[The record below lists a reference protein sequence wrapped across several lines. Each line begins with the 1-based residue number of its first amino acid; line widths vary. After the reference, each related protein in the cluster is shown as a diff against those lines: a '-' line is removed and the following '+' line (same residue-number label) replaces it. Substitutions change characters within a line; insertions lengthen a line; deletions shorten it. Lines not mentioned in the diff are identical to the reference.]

1 LEAELAEK
9 GKTAAEAP
17 PGPPDGNG
25 QKSPPAGRTTSTK
38 AKSAARAPS
47 KTPGKPN
54 GAAAV
59 VIKRI
64 PDELVDPKP
73 QGVKGVFYRFR
84 PQSSPPPIPKAIL
97 DIVRMVKE
105 QHPKTDTRGLVR
117 AYEIAHLVHEGQM
130 RKSGEDFISHPIGVA
145 RILAEQ
151 GMDSTTI
158 IAAFLHDS
166 IEDTSLEL
174 QELRTIFGDEV
185 ADIIDGLTKIDRI
198 KFRSQ
203 EQERAENLRKMI
215 VAMAKDMRVLIIKLA
230 DRLHNMRTIAPLAP
244 DRREIMATETLQ
256 IYSPLANRLGMAQ
269 VRAELDDLAFQ
280 TLQPKVYEEIESL
293 VSKRAPAR
301 DHYIEDVITHVT
313 EKMRVVRIK
322 ADISGRPKTLYSIYD
337 KMTNRGREFEEI
349 FDLVGVRVL
358 VEDLKDCY
366 GAVGAIHSLWKPIP
380 GRFKDYIAM
389 PKFNLYQSLHTTVVG
404 PEGKPLEIQI
414 RTHTMHRTAEKGV
427 AAHWAY
433 KEEQGSRRSEGQAA
447 WMRRMLELQD
457 TEDDV
462 EFLDTLRLDLFA
474 DEVFVFTPKGE
485 VIELPKGATSI
496 DFAYAIHTEVGH
508 HCTGARVDGRLQPL
522 SHQLQSGETI
532 EVLTSKTGGPSR
544 DWLDIVATPRARTK
558 IKQWF
563 TVQRREE
570 ALAEGKDYLTKSL
583 RKASLPVQKMV
594 ADGSLEALAIEMKYS
609 SLEALYVA
617 VGEGRIS
624 ANTVVRR
631 YVKLHQ
637 VEPEAEV
644 TAPAPVKLRAK
655 PTSAVLVEGSGEIWT
670 NLARCCMP
678 VPLDPIVGFI
688 TRGRG
693 VSVHRADCP
702 NALTLAESSDR
713 MVPVKWNPRVTGSF
727 SVEIQIESLDRPGL
741 LRDVTA
747 AVSDTGTNI
756 LNASMSVSAGHAIIK
771 FTFEITAPSQL
782 ITIINMVTRVEGV
795 YEARRVTPRAVT
807 TS

>member
-1 LEAELAEK
+1 MSP
-9 GKTAAEAP
+9 AADRARLPVGRAP
-17 PGPPDGNG
+17 AVKSNG
-25 QKSPPAGRTTSTK
+25 APAPLTK
-38 AKSAARAPS
+38 AATKASPAATSA
-47 KTPGKPN
+47 KPN
-54 GAAAV
+54 GSA
-59 VIKRI
+59 KLI
-64 PDELVDPKP
+64 PDEVLDHKH
-73 QGVKGVFYRFR
+73 QGVKGVFFRFR
-84 PQSSPPPIPKAIL
+84 PQSSPPPIPKEIL
-97 DIVRMVKE
+97 DIVRMVKDI
-105 QHPKTDTRGLVR
+105 HPKTDTRGLVR
-117 AYEIAHLVHEGQM
+117 AYEIAHLVHEGQL
-130 RKSGEDFISHPIGVA
+130 RKSGEPFIEHPIGVA

-151 GMDSTTI
+151 GMDATTI

-166 IEDTSLEL
+166 VEDTSLEL

-198 KFRSQ
+198 KFRSK

-244 DRREIMATETLQ
+244 DRREIMATETLE
-256 IYSPLANRLGMAQ
+256 IYSPLANRLGMSE
-269 VRAELDDLAFQ
+269 VKAELEDLAFK
-280 TLQPKVYEEIESL
+280 TLQPKVYDEIENL

-301 DHYIEDVITHVT
+301 GEYIEIVIRLV
-313 EKMRVVRIK
+313 EDKMRDVRIK
-322 ADISGRPKTLYSIYD
+322 SDITGRPKTYYSIYD
-337 KMTNRGREFEEI
+337 KMTHRGREFDEI
-349 FDLVGVRVL
+349 FDLVGIRVL
-358 VEDLKDCY
+358 VDDLKDCY
-366 GAVGAIHSLWKPIP
+366 GAVGAIHSLWKPVP

-404 PEGKPLEIQI
+404 PHGKPLEIQI
-414 RTHTMHRTAEKGV
+414 RTHAMHRTAEKGV

-433 KEEQGSRRSEGQAA
+433 KEAAGSGGGRRADSQAA
-447 WMRRMLELQD
+447 WMQRMLELQD

-485 VIELPKGATSI
+485 VIELPKGAISI

-522 SHQLQSGETI
+522 SHQLVSGETV

-594 ADGSLEALAIEMKYS
+594 ADGSLEALALDMKYPNIDQ
-609 SLEALYVA
+609 LYVA
-617 VGEGRIS
+617 VGEGRTS
-624 ANTVVRR
+624 ANSVVRR
-631 YVKLHQ
+631 YLKLHQ
-637 VEPEAEV
+637 NVEPAAEMV
-644 TAPAPVKLRAK
+644 PPPPVKLRAK
-655 PTSAVLVEGSGEIWT
+655 PTSSVLVEGSGDIWT

-678 VPLDPIVGFI
+678 VPLDPIVGFV

-693 VSVHRADCP
+693 VSVHRSDCP
-702 NALTLAESSDR
+702 NALTLAESNPR
-713 MVPVKWNPRVTGSF
+713 MVPVKWNPRVSGSF
-727 SVEIQIESLDRPGL
+727 AVEIQIESLDRPGL

-756 LNASMSVSAGHAIIK
+756 LNASMAVSAGHAIIK
-771 FTFEITAPSQL
+771 FTFEITAPPQL
-782 ITIINMVTRVEGV
+782 LTIVNMVNRVDGV
-795 YEARRVTPRAVT
+795 YEARRVTPKAVT
-807 TS
+807 G

>member
-1 LEAELAEK
+1 MDRNGQNTAGVSSGKPAK
-9 GKTAAEAP
+9 PRTTAKTAARTASRVSPKPAP
-17 PGPPDGNG
+17 L
-25 QKSPPAGRTTSTK
+25 
-38 AKSAARAPS
+38 
-47 KTPGKPN
+47 PN
-54 GAAAV
+54 GATR
-59 VIKRI
+59 II
-64 PDELVDPKP
+64 PDEVLDPKP

-84 PQSSPPPIPKAIL
+84 PQSSPAPVPKEIL
-97 DIVRMVKE
+97 DIVRTVKE
-105 QHPKTDTRGLVR
+105 HHPRTDTRGLVR
-117 AYEIAHLVHEGQM
+117 AYEIAHLVHEGQL
-130 RKSGEDFISHPIGVA
+130 RKSGEDFIQHPIGVA

-151 GMDSTTI
+151 GMDATTI

-166 IEDTSLEL
+166 VEDTSLEL

-198 KFRSQ
+198 KYRSK

-230 DRLHNMRTIAPLAP
+230 DRLHNMRTIAPLAA
-244 DRREIMATETLQ
+244 DRREIMATETLE
-256 IYSPLANRLGMAQ
+256 IYSPLANRLGMAE
-269 VRAELDDLAFQ
+269 VRTELEDLAFA
-280 TLQPKVYEEIESL
+280 TLQPKVYDEIAAL
-293 VSKRAPAR
+293 VTKRAPAR
-301 DHYIEDVITHVT
+301 EEYLEDVIAQVT
-313 EKMRVVRIK
+313 DKMRDVRIR

-337 KMTNRGREFEEI
+337 KMTNRGREFDEI

-358 VEDLKDCY
+358 VDDLKDCY

-404 PEGKPLEIQI
+404 PQGKPLEIQI
-414 RTHTMHRTAEKGV
+414 RTHAMHRTAEKGV

-433 KEEQGSRRSEGQAA
+433 KEDAGGRRSEGQAA
-447 WMRRMLELQD
+447 WMKRMLELQD

-532 EVLTSKTGGPSR
+532 EVVTSKTGGPSR

-594 ADGSLEALAIEMKYS
+594 ADGSLEALAIEMKYP

-624 ANTVVRR
+624 GNTVVRR
-631 YVKLHQ
+631 YLRLHQ
-637 VEPEAEV
+637 IQPEAEMV
-644 TAPAPVKLRAK
+644 APTPVKMRAK
-655 PTSAVLVEGSGEIWT
+655 PTSAVLVEGSPDIWT

-678 VPLDPIVGFI
+678 VPLDSIMGFV

-693 VSVHRADCP
+693 VSVHRTDCP
-702 NALTLAESSDR
+702 NAITLGTGGSR
-713 MVPVKWNPRVTGSF
+713 LVPVKWNPRVSGSF

-756 LNASMSVSAGHAIIK
+756 LNASMSVSAGHAIIR
-771 FTFEITAPSQL
+771 FIFEVTAPSQL
-782 ITIINMVTRVEGV
+782 LTIINMVNRVEGV
-795 YEARRVTPRAVT
+795 YEARRVTPRAVP
-807 TS
+807 S

>member
-1 LEAELAEK
+1 MDPNGLKPSEPNG
-9 GKTAAEAP
+9 GK
-17 PGPPDGNG
+17 
-25 QKSPPAGRTTSTK
+25 PAKPRST
-38 AKSAARAPS
+38 AKSVARTASKSAP
-47 KTPGKPN
+47 KPAPKPN
-54 GAAAV
+54 GVA
-59 VIKRI
+59 KLI
-64 PDELVDPKP
+64 PHEVLDPKP
-73 QGVKGVFYRFR
+73 QGVKGVFFRFR
-84 PQSSPPPIPKAIL
+84 PQSSPPAIPKEIL
-97 DIVRMVKE
+97 DIVRTVKE
-105 QHPKTDTRGLVR
+105 NHPKTDSRGLVR
-117 AYEIAHLVHEGQM
+117 AYEIAHLVHEGQL
-130 RKSGEDFISHPIGVA
+130 RKSGEEFIQHPIGVA
-145 RILAEQ
+145 RIVAEQ

-158 IAAFLHDS
+158 VAAFLHDS
-166 IEDTSLEL
+166 VEDTSLEL

-244 DRREIMATETLQ
+244 DRREVMATETLE
-256 IYSPLANRLGMAQ
+256 IYSPLANRLGMAEI
-269 VRAELDDLAFQ
+269 RAELEDLAFR
-280 TLQPKVYEEIESL
+280 TLQPKVYGEIASL
-293 VSKRAPAR
+293 VSRRAPAR
-301 DHYIEDVITHVT
+301 EEYIEDVIGQVSD
-313 EKMRVVRIK
+313 KMRDVRIK
-322 ADISGRPKTLYSIYD
+322 AAISGRPKTLYSIYD
-337 KMTNRGREFEEI
+337 KMTNRGREFDEI

-358 VEDLKDCY
+358 VDDLKDCY
-366 GAVGAIHSLWKPIP
+366 GAVGAIHSLWKPLP

-404 PEGKPLEIQI
+404 PQGKPLEIQI
-414 RTHTMHRTAEKGV
+414 RTHAMHRTAEKGV
-427 AAHWAY
+427 AAHWVY
-433 KEEQGSRRSEGQAA
+433 KEGSSGRRAEGQAA
-447 WMRRMLELQD
+447 WMRRMLELRD

-508 HCTGARVDGRLQPL
+508 RCTGARVDGRLQPL
-522 SHQLQSGETI
+522 SHQLASGETV
-532 EVLTSKTGGPSR
+532 EVLTSKAGGPSR

-570 ALAEGKDYLTKSL
+570 ALAEGKDYLTKSM

-594 ADGSLEALAIEMKYS
+594 ADGSLEALAIEMKYAS
-609 SLEALYVA
+609 VEALYVA

-631 YVKLHQ
+631 YLRLHQ
-637 VEPEAEV
+637 VQPEAEMV
-644 TAPAPVKLRAK
+644 SPAPVKMRAK
-655 PTSAVLVEGSGEIWT
+655 PTSAVLVEGSPDIWT

-678 VPLDPIVGFI
+678 VPLDPITGFV

-693 VSVHRADCP
+693 VSVHRVDCP
-702 NALTLAESSDR
+702 NAMTLGEGNSR
-713 MVPVKWNPRVTGSF
+713 LVPVKWNPRVSGSF

-756 LNASMSVSAGHAIIK
+756 LNASMSVNAGHAIIR

-782 ITIINMVTRVEGV
+782 ITIVNMVNRVEGV
-795 YEARRVTPRAVT
+795 YEARRVTPRAPAST
-807 TS
+807 GG

>member
-1 LEAELAEK
+1 M
-9 GKTAAEAP
+9 
-17 PGPPDGNG
+17 
-25 QKSPPAGRTTSTK
+25 
-38 AKSAARAPS
+38 
-47 KTPGKPN
+47 
-54 GAAAV
+54 
-59 VIKRI
+59 
-64 PDELVDPKP
+64 DPKP

-105 QHPKTDTRGLVR
+105 QHPKADTRGVVR
-117 AYEIAHLVHEGQM
+117 AYEIAHLVHEGQK
-130 RKSGEDFISHPIGVA
+130 RKSGEEFIQHPVGVA

-151 GMDSTTI
+151 GMDATTI

-166 IEDTSLEL
+166 VEDTSLEL

-198 KFRSQ
+198 KFRSK

-244 DRREIMATETLQ
+244 DRREIMATETLE
-256 IYSPLANRLGMAQ
+256 IYSPLANRLGMAE
-269 VRAELDDLAFQ
+269 VRAELEDLAFH

-301 DHYIEDVITHVT
+301 EQYLEDVITQVAD
-313 EKMRVVRIK
+313 KMREVRIK

-337 KMTNRGREFEEI
+337 KMTNRGREFDEI

-358 VEDLKDCY
+358 VDDLKDCY

-414 RTHTMHRTAEKGV
+414 RTHAMHRTAEKGV

-433 KEEQGSRRSEGQAA
+433 KEDAGGRRSEGQAA
-447 WMRRMLELQD
+447 WMKRMLELQD

-522 SHQLQSGETI
+522 SHQLASGETI

-594 ADGSLEALAIEMKYS
+594 ADGSLEALATDMKYP

-637 VEPEAEV
+637 VEPEAEA
-644 TAPAPVKLRAK
+644 TTPAPVKLRAK
-655 PTSAVLVEGSGEIWT
+655 PTSSVLVEGSGDIWT

-693 VSVHRADCP
+693 VSVHRADCH
-702 NALTLAESSDR
+702 NALALGESSGR

-756 LNASMSVSAGHAIIK
+756 LNASMAVHAGHAVIR

-782 ITIINMVTRVEGV
+782 ITIINMVNRVEGV
-795 YEARRVTPRAVT
+795 YEARRVTPKPVPT
-807 TS
+807 P

>member
-1 LEAELAEK
+1 M
-9 GKTAAEAP
+9 AP
-17 PGPPDGNG
+17 PPV
-25 QKSPPAGRTTSTK
+25 R
-38 AKSAARAPS
+38 
-47 KTPGKPN
+47 
-54 GAAAV
+54 V
-59 VIKRI
+59 I
-64 PDELVDPKP
+64 PDELSEPKP

-84 PQSSPPPIPKAIL
+84 PQVSPPPIPREIL

-117 AYEIAHLVHEGQM
+117 AYEIAHLVHEGQF
-130 RKSGEDFISHPIGVA
+130 RKSGEPFIQHPIGVA

-151 GMDSTTI
+151 GMDATTI

-166 IEDTSLEL
+166 VEDTSLEL

-230 DRLHNMRTIAPLAP
+230 DRLHNMRTVAPLRPERQAV
-244 DRREIMATETLQ
+244 MATETLE
-256 IYSPLANRLGMAQ
+256 IYTPLANRLGMSE
-269 VRAELDDLAFQ
+269 VRAELEDLAFR
-280 TLQPKVYEEIESL
+280 TLQPKVYDEIANL

-301 DHYIEDVITHVT
+301 EEYLEEVVEHVS
-313 EKMRVVRIK
+313 EKMKEVRIK
-322 ADISGRPKTLYSIYD
+322 ADVSGRPKTYYSIYD
-337 KMTNRGREFEEI
+337 KMTNRGREFDEI

-358 VEDLKDCY
+358 VDDLKDCY

-414 RTHTMHRTAEKGV
+414 RTHAMHRTAEKGV

-433 KEEQGSRRSEGQAA
+433 KEDSGGRAEGQAA
-447 WMRRMLELQD
+447 WMQRMLELQD

-474 DEVFVFTPKGE
+474 DDVFVFTPKGE
-485 VIELPKGATSI
+485 VIELPKGATPI

-508 HCTGARVDGRLQPL
+508 HCTGARIDGRLLPL
-522 SHQLQSGETI
+522 SHQLASGETV
-532 EVLTSKTGGPSR
+532 EVLTSKTGAPSR

-570 ALAEGKDYLTKSL
+570 ALSEGKDYLIKSL
-583 RKASLPVQKMV
+583 RKANLPVQKMV
-594 ADGSLEALAIEMKYS
+594 ADGSLEALAIEMKYT
-609 SLEALYVA
+609 SLDALYVA
-617 VGEGRIS
+617 VGEGHLS

-631 YVKLHQ
+631 YLRKHQ
-637 VEPEAEV
+637 VQPEAPPI
-644 TAPAPVKLRAK
+644 TTRAPVKVRPK
-655 PTSAVLVEGSGEIWT
+655 PTSAVLVEGSPDIWA

-678 VPLDPIVGFI
+678 VPLDPITGFV

-702 NALTLAESSDR
+702 NALSLAEGTSR
-713 MVPVKWNPRVTGSF
+713 MVPVKWNPRVSGSF
-727 SVEIQIESLDRPGL
+727 SVEIQIEALDRPGL

-756 LNASMSVSAGHAIIK
+756 MNASMNVGSGHALIR
-771 FTFEITAPSQL
+771 FTFEINAPSQL
-782 ITIINMVTRVEGV
+782 ITIVNLVNRVEGV
-795 YEARRVTPRAVT
+795 YEARRVTPKAPVA
-807 TS
+807 S

>member
-1 LEAELAEK
+1 VR
-9 GKTAAEAP
+9 AAADRARP
-17 PGPPDGNG
+17 TTGAKPPVGANGSTPAKNVPPRTKAATKAAPGP
-25 QKSPPAGRTTSTK
+25 A
-38 AKSAARAPS
+38 
-47 KTPGKPN
+47 KPN
-54 GAAAV
+54 AAT
-59 VIKRI
+59 KMI
-64 PDELVDPKP
+64 PDEVLDPKP
-73 QGVKGVFYRFR
+73 QGVKGVFFRFR
-84 PQSSPPPIPKAIL
+84 PQSSPPSIPKPIL

-105 QHPKTDTRGLVR
+105 AHPKTDTRGLVR

-130 RKSGEDFISHPIGVA
+130 RKSGEPFIEHPIGVA

-151 GMDSTTI
+151 GMDATTI

-166 IEDTSLEL
+166 VEDTSLEL

-198 KFRSQ
+198 KFRSK

-244 DRREIMATETLQ
+244 DRREIMATETLE
-256 IYSPLANRLGMAQ
+256 IYSPLANRLGMSQ
-269 VRAELDDLAFQ
+269 VKAELEDLAFH
-280 TLQPKVYEEIESL
+280 TLQPKVYEEIENL
-293 VSKRAPAR
+293 VTKRAPAR
-301 DHYIEDVITHVT
+301 DEYIEDVLTQVND
-313 EKMRVVRIK
+313 KMRDVRIK
-322 ADISGRPKTLYSIYD
+322 ADITGRPKTYYSIYD
-337 KMTNRGREFEEI
+337 KMTHRGREFDEI
-349 FDLVGVRVL
+349 FDLVGIRVL
-358 VEDLKDCY
+358 VDDLKDCY
-366 GAVGAIHSLWKPIP
+366 GAVGAIHSLWKPLP

-389 PKFNLYQSLHTTVVG
+389 PKFNLYQSLHTTVIG
-404 PEGKPLEIQI
+404 PHGKPLEIQI
-414 RTHTMHRTAEKGV
+414 RTHAMHRTAEKGV

-433 KEEQGSRRSEGQAA
+433 KEETGGASRKADSQAS
-447 WMRRMLELQD
+447 WMKRMLELQD

-522 SHQLQSGETI
+522 SHQLASGETI

-594 ADGSLEALAIEMKYS
+594 ADGTLEALALDMKYTGVDQ
-609 SLEALYVA
+609 LYVA

-631 YVKLHQ
+631 YLKLHQ
-637 VEPEAEV
+637 IQPELEMV
-644 TAPAPVKLRAK
+644 APAPVKLRAK
-655 PTSAVLVEGSGEIWT
+655 PTSSVLVEGSGDIWT

-693 VSVHRADCP
+693 VSVHRSDCP
-702 NALTLAESSDR
+702 NAIGLGEASGR
-713 MVPVKWNPRVTGSF
+713 MVPVKWNPRVSGSF
-727 SVEIQIESLDRPGL
+727 AVEIQIESLDRPGL

-756 LNASMSVSAGHAIIK
+756 LNATMAVSAGHALIK

-782 ITIINMVTRVEGV
+782 ITIINMVNRVEGV
-795 YEARRVTPRAVT
+795 YEARRVTPRATPVG
-807 TS
+807 

>member
-1 LEAELAEK
+1 MSP
-9 GKTAAEAP
+9 AADRARLPVGRAP
-17 PGPPDGNG
+17 AVKSNG
-25 QKSPPAGRTTSTK
+25 APAPLTK
-38 AKSAARAPS
+38 AATKASPAATSA
-47 KTPGKPN
+47 KPN
-54 GAAAV
+54 GSA
-59 VIKRI
+59 KLI
-64 PDELVDPKP
+64 PDEVLDHKH
-73 QGVKGVFYRFR
+73 QGVKGVFFRFR
-84 PQSSPPPIPKAIL
+84 PQSSPPPIPKEIL
-97 DIVRMVKE
+97 DIVRMVKDI
-105 QHPKTDTRGLVR
+105 HPKTDTRGLVR
-117 AYEIAHLVHEGQM
+117 AYEIAHLVHEGQL
-130 RKSGEDFISHPIGVA
+130 RKSGEPFIEHPIGVA

-151 GMDSTTI
+151 GMDATTI

-166 IEDTSLEL
+166 VEDTSLEL

-198 KFRSQ
+198 KFRSK

-244 DRREIMATETLQ
+244 DRREIMATETLE
-256 IYSPLANRLGMAQ
+256 IYSPLANRLGMSE
-269 VRAELDDLAFQ
+269 VKAELEDLAFK
-280 TLQPKVYEEIESL
+280 TLQPKVYDEIENL

-301 DHYIEDVITHVT
+301 GEYIEIVIRLV
-313 EKMRVVRIK
+313 EDKMRDVRIK
-322 ADISGRPKTLYSIYD
+322 SDITGRPKTYYSIYD
-337 KMTNRGREFEEI
+337 KMTHRGREFDEI
-349 FDLVGVRVL
+349 FDLVGIRVL
-358 VEDLKDCY
+358 VDDLKDCY
-366 GAVGAIHSLWKPIP
+366 GAVGAIHSLWKPVP

-404 PEGKPLEIQI
+404 PHGKPLEIQI
-414 RTHTMHRTAEKGV
+414 RTHAMHRTAEKGV

-433 KEEQGSRRSEGQAA
+433 KEAAGSSGRRADSQAA
-447 WMRRMLELQD
+447 WMQRMLELQD

-485 VIELPKGATSI
+485 VIELPKGAISI

-508 HCTGARVDGRLQPL
+508 YCTGARVDGRLQPL
-522 SHQLQSGETI
+522 SHQLVSGETV

-594 ADGSLEALAIEMKYS
+594 ADGSLEALALDMKYPNIDQ
-609 SLEALYVA
+609 LYVA
-617 VGEGRIS
+617 VGEGRTS
-624 ANTVVRR
+624 ANSVVRR
-631 YVKLHQ
+631 YLKLHQ
-637 VEPEAEV
+637 NVEPAAEMV
-644 TAPAPVKLRAK
+644 PPPPVKLRAK
-655 PTSAVLVEGSGEIWT
+655 PTSSVLVEGSGDIWT

-678 VPLDPIVGFI
+678 VPLDPIVGFV

-693 VSVHRADCP
+693 VSVHRSDCP
-702 NALTLAESSDR
+702 NALTLAESNPR
-713 MVPVKWNPRVTGSF
+713 MVPVKWNPRVSGSF
-727 SVEIQIESLDRPGL
+727 AVEIQIESLDRPGL

-756 LNASMSVSAGHAIIK
+756 LNASMAVSAGHAIIK
-771 FTFEITAPSQL
+771 FTFEITAPPQL
-782 ITIINMVTRVEGV
+782 LTIVNMVNRVDGV
-795 YEARRVTPRAVT
+795 YEARRVTPKAVT
-807 TS
+807 G

>member
-1 LEAELAEK
+1 MR
-9 GKTAAEAP
+9 AAADRARPTTGAKPPAAANGSAP
-17 PGPPDGNG
+17 AKNGPPRTKAATKAAPGP
-25 QKSPPAGRTTSTK
+25 
-38 AKSAARAPS
+38 AKP
-47 KTPGKPN
+47 KPN
-54 GAAAV
+54 GAT
-59 VIKRI
+59 KMI
-64 PDELVDPKP
+64 PDEVLDPKP
-73 QGVKGVFYRFR
+73 QGVKGVFFRFR
-84 PQSSPPPIPKAIL
+84 PQSSPPSIPKPIL

-105 QHPKTDTRGLVR
+105 VHPKTDTRGLVR

-130 RKSGEDFISHPIGVA
+130 RKSGEPFIEHPIGVA

-151 GMDSTTI
+151 GMDATTI

-166 IEDTSLEL
+166 VEDTSLEL

-198 KFRSQ
+198 KFRNK
-203 EQERAENLRKMI
+203 EHERAENLRKMI

-244 DRREIMATETLQ
+244 DRREIMATETLE
-256 IYSPLANRLGMAQ
+256 IYSPLANRLGMSQ
-269 VRAELDDLAFQ
+269 VKAELEDLAFH
-280 TLQPKVYEEIESL
+280 TLQPKVYEEIENL
-293 VSKRAPAR
+293 VTKRAPAR
-301 DHYIEDVITHVT
+301 DEYIEDVLTQVND
-313 EKMRVVRIK
+313 KMRDVRIK
-322 ADISGRPKTLYSIYD
+322 ADITGRPKTYYSIYD
-337 KMTNRGREFEEI
+337 KMTHRGREFDEI
-349 FDLVGVRVL
+349 FDLVGIRVL
-358 VEDLKDCY
+358 VDDLKDCY
-366 GAVGAIHSLWKPIP
+366 GAVGAIHSLWKPLP

-404 PEGKPLEIQI
+404 PGGKPLEIQI
-414 RTHTMHRTAEKGV
+414 RTHAMHRTAEKGV

-433 KEEQGSRRSEGQAA
+433 KEETGGVSRKADSQAA
-447 WMRRMLELQD
+447 WMRRMIELQD

-522 SHQLQSGETI
+522 SHQLASGETI

-594 ADGSLEALAIEMKYS
+594 ADGTLEALALDMKYTGVDQ
-609 SLEALYVA
+609 LYLA

-631 YVKLHQ
+631 YLKLHQ
-637 VEPEAEV
+637 IQPELEMV
-644 TAPAPVKLRAK
+644 APAPVKLRAK
-655 PTSAVLVEGSGEIWT
+655 PTSSVLVEGSGDIWT

-678 VPLDPIVGFI
+678 VPLDPIVGFV

-702 NALTLAESSDR
+702 NAVTLGEASGR
-713 MVPVKWNPRVTGSF
+713 MVPVKWNPRVSGSF
-727 SVEIQIESLDRPGL
+727 AVEIQVESLDRPAL

-747 AVSDTGTNI
+747 AVSDTGTHI
-756 LNASMSVSAGHAIIK
+756 LNASMTVSAGHALIK

-782 ITIINMVTRVEGV
+782 ITIINMVNRVEGV
-795 YEARRVTPRAVT
+795 YEARRVTPRT
-807 TS
+807 TPDG